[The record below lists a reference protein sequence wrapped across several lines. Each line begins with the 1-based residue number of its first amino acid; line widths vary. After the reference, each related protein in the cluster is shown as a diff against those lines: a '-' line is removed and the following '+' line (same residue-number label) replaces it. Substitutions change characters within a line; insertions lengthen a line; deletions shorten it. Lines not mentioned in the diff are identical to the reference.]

1 MADARSLFDS
11 PDSIS
16 AAPPAGA
23 RDASSLS
30 VDPCGAPAVASPIAL
45 KYLRLHLCPEVG
57 SIRFGNLIRELGG
70 IDEVLRAGAGR
81 LQNAFRVGAKTADNI
96 VRYRDEVDV
105 DAEARLAGDLGCRI
119 LCLADPEY
127 PAILKMIADPP
138 ACIYYRGALD
148 RADGLALAIVGSRR
162 CSRYGAEQ
170 AERFAALATRAGLTV
185 VSGMARGID
194 SFAHRGALKAGG
206 RTLAVTGC
214 GLAHVFPQELEGLA
228 GEIAAQGA
236 VISEL
241 PMTIAPDA
249 KNFPPRNRIIAG
261 LSLGVMVIEAAQ
273 RSGALITARLAS
285 EYNREVFA
293 VPGPVDSPY
302 AEGTNDLIRQGA
314 AKLVMRLE
322 DVLTELGE
330 AGALLMQA
338 GVGGSSAP
346 PGRSE
351 SPSHGSESTEP
362 PRAGA
367 AALTELQGR
376 IVAAVREGAR
386 ALDDICEAVGEPPG
400 RVASQLITLQLLGV
414 VRRLPGEMYEAT
426 RK

>member
-1 MADARSLFDS
+1 MADGPNLSDS
-11 PDSIS
+11 PDTTAAVVPPGLS
-16 AAPPAGA
+16 AE
-23 RDASSLS
+23 S
-30 VDPCGAPAVASPIAL
+30 VGVREIASPVAL

-81 LQNAFRVGAKTADNI
+81 LQSVTRVGPKTADSI
-96 VRYRDEVDV
+96 ARYRDEVDV
-105 DAEARLAGDLGCRI
+105 DTEVRLASERGCRI
-119 LCLADPEY
+119 LCLADAEY
-127 PAILKMIADPP
+127 PAILKMTADPP
-138 ACIYYRGALD
+138 VCLYYRGAMN

-170 AERFAALATRAGLTV
+170 AERFAALAARAGMTV

-214 GLAHVFPQELEGLA
+214 GLAHVFPQEQDGLA

-241 PMTIAPDA
+241 PMTIAPDP

-273 RSGALITARLAS
+273 RSGALITARLAN

-302 AEGTNDLIRQGA
+302 AQGTNDLIRQGA

-322 DVLTELGE
+322 DVLAELGE
-330 AGALLMQA
+330 AGAILMQTGQDEA
-338 GVGGSSAP
+338 GASRGAAANAS
-346 PGRSE
+346 SE
-351 SPSHGSESTEP
+351 SEADRSRP
-362 PRAGA
+362 PT
-367 AALTELQGR
+367 AALTELQAR
-376 IVAAVREGAR
+376 IVAALMDGAR
-386 ALDDICEAVGEPPG
+386 ALDDLCGVIGESPG

-414 VRRLPGEMYEAT
+414 VRRLPGELYEAT

>member
-1 MADARSLFDS
+1 MADSPDLFDS
-11 PDSIS
+11 PDTPAAAATPPGLTAESIGDR
-16 AAPPAGA
+16 PI
-23 RDASSLS
+23 
-30 VDPCGAPAVASPIAL
+30 ASPVAL

-70 IDEVLRAGAGR
+70 IDAVLRAAAGR
-81 LQNAFRVGAKTADNI
+81 LQSVTQVGPKTADRI
-96 VRYRDEVDV
+96 ARHRDEVDV
-105 DAEARLAGDLGCRI
+105 DMEVRLAGELGCRI

-127 PAILKMIADPP
+127 PAILKMIDDPP
-138 ACIYYRGALD
+138 PCLYYRGTLD
-148 RADGLALAIVGSRR
+148 RGDGLALAIVGSRR

-170 AERFAALATRAGLTV
+170 AERFAALAVRAGMTV
-185 VSGMARGID
+185 ISGLARGID

-214 GLAHVFPQELEGLA
+214 GLAHVFPQEQEGLA
-228 GEIAAQGA
+228 GEIAANGA

-241 PMTIAPDA
+241 PMTIPPDA

-273 RSGALITARLAS
+273 RSGALITARLAG

-293 VPGPVDSPY
+293 VPGPIDSPY
-302 AEGTNDLIRQGA
+302 AEGANDLIRQGA
-314 AKLVMRLE
+314 AKLVMRME
-322 DVLTELGE
+322 DVLAELGE

-338 GVGGSSAP
+338 GQSDSSDP
-346 PGRSE
+346 SGRSE
-351 SPSHGSESTEP
+351 SPAQGGERINP
-362 PRAGA
+362 PREHAV
-367 AALTELQGR
+367 ALTELQSR
-376 IVAAVREGAR
+376 IVEAVAAGQR
-386 ALDDICEAVGEPPG
+386 ALDDLCEVVGETPG
-400 RVASQLITLQLLGV
+400 RIASQLITLQLLGV

>member
-11 PDSIS
+11 QDAFAAASPAATSEASTPSTDSI
-16 AAPPAGA
+16 
-23 RDASSLS
+23 
-30 VDPCGAPAVASPIAL
+30 VASPIAL

-57 SIRFGNLIRELGG
+57 SIRFGNLIRELGS
-70 IDEVLRAGAGR
+70 IDDVLRAGAGR
-81 LQNAFRVGAKTADNI
+81 LQNAFRVGAKTAESI

-138 ACIYYRGALD
+138 ACLYYRGSLD

-170 AERFAALATRAGLTV
+170 AERFAALAVRAGMTV

-228 GEIAAQGA
+228 GEIAVQGA

-273 RSGALITARLAS
+273 RSGALITARLAN

-338 GVGGSSAP
+338 GEGGLSEP

-351 SPSHGSESTEP
+351 SPSHGSEGTEP
-362 PRAGA
+362 PQAGA

-400 RVASQLITLQLLGV
+400 RVASQLITLQLLGS
-414 VRRLPGEMYEAT
+414 VRRLPGEMYEAS